1 MNIVITGAARGIGL
15 SMVRHYLSQGAT
27 VYATCRTAS
36 DALIASQAVVIEN
49 IDVTQEAAVASIKA
63 ALGANKIDL
72 LINNAG
78 FLANDNK
85 DNLDYALLD
94 QQWHVNAV
102 APLRVSLGLLECL
115 ADNAKIA
122 LVSSIMASMTKND
135 MGGSYGYR
143 MSKAALNAAGKSLAI
158 DLKEQG
164 IAVGLLHP
172 GWVTT
177 EMTGMTGTIGPDEVA
192 VQLADRIAGFT
203 LENSGT
209 FWHAEGEVLPW

>member
-27 VYATCRTAS
+27 VYATCRSAS
-36 DALIASQAVVIEN
+36 DALKASQAVVIEN
-49 IDVTQEAAVASIKA
+49 IDVTEETAIAKIKA

-85 DNLDYALLD
+85 DKLDYALLD
-94 QQWHVNAV
+94 QQWRVNAV

-158 DLKEQG
+158 DLKEKG
-164 IAVGLLHP
+164 ITVGLLHP

-177 EMTGMTGTIGPDEVA
+177 EMTGMTGTIGPDKVA
-192 VQLADRIAGFT
+192 VQLAERIADFT

-209 FWHAEGEVLPW
+209 FWHAEGEILPW